1 MSNSVQVGSVAERIT
16 ATGVIG
22 IVRSA
27 SGEQALHAARTL
39 LDAGLDVVEI
49 SLVTPEALA
58 VIASLV
64 QDYPDALVGAGT
76 VLTGAGAQDCIRAGA
91 RLLVSPIVDEQ
102 VIATAA
108 DAGVLSVPGANT
120 PTECVSAVRLGSPLV
135 KLFPAST
142 WSPASV
148 ADLLSSLPALRLV
161 PTGGVRIA
169 DAASWYAAGATAL
182 GIGSALTSGT
192 PDESRARVRELR
204 QALLSR
210 R

>member
-1 MSNSVQVGSVAERIT
+1 MNNSVQVDTVAERIS

-76 VLTGAGAQDCIRAGA
+76 VLTYWAVEAA
-91 RLLVSPIVDEQ
+91 RL
-102 VIATAA
+102 
-108 DAGVLSVPGANT
+108 
-120 PTECVSAVRLGSPLV
+120 
-135 KLFPAST
+135 
-142 WSPASV
+142 V
-148 ADLLSSLPALRLV
+148 AR
-161 PTGGVRIA
+161 
-169 DAASWYAAGATAL
+169 
-182 GIGSALTSGT
+182 
-192 PDESRARVRELR
+192 
-204 QALLSR
+204 
-210 R
+210 